1 MRFHALE
8 TARRWQWPDYRRLLI
23 AKITEGLRRAGY
35 AAEFGPEVVVSDGFG
50 VPRKLRI
57 CIVTPGALGS
67 NPRVVKEA
75 QALHEG
81 GNDVTVIATRTL
93 ALVDRRDEAVLAAAP
108 WRAQRLD
115 FTLRGGAWR
124 LRRAAQEV
132 ERLPSRR
139 LDAQIS
145 PAVPSARLPAHS
157 LLRRSACPPIFT
169 SRIIR
174 RRCRRRR

>member
-1 MRFHALE
+1 M
-8 TARRWQWPDYRRLLI
+8 
-23 AKITEGLRRAGY
+23 
-35 AAEFGPEVVVSDGFG
+35 
-50 VPRKLRI
+50 PRKLRI

-115 FTLRGGAWR
+115 FSARGGAWR
-124 LRRAAQEV
+124 LRRAVQEV
-132 ERLPSRR
+132 RALAFSMTKWADFAGRASSAFTGPLTGAAKRV
-139 LDAQIS
+139 
-145 PAVPSARLPAHS
+145 PADLYIAHYPAALPAAAIAA
-157 LLRRSACPPIFT
+157 RR
-169 SRIIR
+169 
-174 RRCRRRR
+174 